1 MGVQNGRAKNI
12 NSMINQADNSNSK
25 CPGLAPTV
33 GLNASVAAVYK
44 QKLGCCGK
52 CVISGKISTAY
63 GCSVGCTQGRR

>member
-1 MGVQNGRAKNI
+1 MGHGRARSI
-12 NSMINQADNSNSK
+12 YSMINRTDNSNSK

-33 GLNASVAAVYK
+33 GVNASVAAVYR

-63 GCSVGCTQGRR
+63 GCSVGCTQRKH

>member
-1 MGVQNGRAKNI
+1 MSRRITNKD
-12 NSMINQADNSNSK
+12 SMINQADNSNSK

-33 GLNASVAAVYK
+33 GVNASVAAVYR